1 MSSGSLRWCEKRRP
15 DADVSY
21 SFGSV
26 LILLYPWLKAGHVIF
41 VIFWVAGLFMLPRF
55 YVYHQESAPGS
66 EEEKRWIE
74 REKKLRTIIITP
86 AMILVW
92 IFGLLLAHITG
103 AWSQPW
109 FLAKFAIV
117 VALSGYHGWMVDYG
131 RKLEKGIR
139 PVSGRALRIMN
150 EVPGLAVV
158 LIVVLVI
165 VRPF

>member
-1 MSSGSLRWCEKRRP
+1 
-15 DADVSY
+15 VSY

-26 LILLYPWLKAGHVIF
+26 LILLYPWLKAGHIIF

-66 EEEKRWIE
+66 DEEKRWIE

-92 IFGLLLAHITG
+92 LFGLFLAYTIQ
-103 AWSQPW
+103 AWTQYW

-117 VALSGYHGWMVDYG
+117 VGLSGYHGWMIDYG
-131 RKLEKGIR
+131 KKLEKGLR
-139 PVSGRALRIMN
+139 PVSGRSLRIMN
-150 EVPGLAVV
+150 EVPGVAVA

-165 VRPF
+165 VKPF

>member
-1 MSSGSLRWCEKRRP
+1 MIT
-15 DADVSY
+15 

-26 LILLYPWLKAGHVIF
+26 LILLYPWLKAGHLIF

-66 EEEKRWIE
+66 DEEKRWIE
-74 REKKLRTIIITP
+74 REKKLRKIIITP

-92 IFGLLLAHITG
+92 IFGLSLAWINQ
-103 AWSQPW
+103 AWVLGW
-109 FLAKFAIV
+109 FQAKFILV
-117 VALSGYHGWMVDYG
+117 VALSAYHGWMVGYG
-131 RKLEKGIR
+131 RKLARGER
-139 PVSGRALRIMN
+139 ALSGRGLRMMN

-165 VRPF
+165 VKPF

>member
-1 MSSGSLRWCEKRRP
+1 MSSGSLRWCEKRQP
-15 DADVSY
+15 VADVSY

-26 LILLYPWLKAGHVIF
+26 LILLHEWLKAGHIIF

-66 EEEKRWIE
+66 DEEKRWIE

-92 IFGLLLAHITG
+92 IFGLLLAYQIG

-131 RKLEKGIR
+131 KKLERGIR
-139 PVSGRALRIMN
+139 PVSGKALRIMN